1 VNKRNHKTYLRDKK
15 NLETRL
21 ARKQYE
27 DQPKSMFK
35 DSNIHYQIAERAR
48 AIGFGGI
55 GAMHKL
61 VCKLRLDRAIN
72 QNVALLQRHVP
83 YWESDHVLN
92 LAYNVLTGGTCLE
105 DIERLRND
113 ETYMNGLDAER
124 IPDPTTAGDFLR
136 RFDETWIF
144 ALQETFNET
153 RTKIWELQDSSF
165 RKEAVIDVDGTIAGT
180 TGECK
185 EGMDIAYNGI
195 WGYAP
200 LIVTLAN
207 TNEVLY
213 LVNRPGSRPSCD
225 GAVEWMDRA
234 IDRVTPVFKKVFLR
248 GDTDFS
254 LTHSFDRWDER
265 VGFVFGYDAKQ
276 NLIEMADALPER
288 NWKQFKR
295 PERYDV
301 KTEERQ
307 RPENVKEQVVK
318 EREFKNI
325 RLQSEQVAEFD
336 YRPVHCKRT
345 YRMVVVRK
353 NLTVE
358 KGESRLFDNVK
369 YFFYI
374 TNDREKTAQEIVFFA
389 NDRGNQE
396 NVISQLKSGVNALR
410 MPSDGLVS
418 NWAYMVIAALAW
430 NLKAWYGLVTVASAA
445 RRDILRMEFKRFLV
459 SFIQIPCQIVATGRQ
474 LVYRILTYN
483 RHLETFLT
491 TFDHIRQLKFA

>member
-1 VNKRNHKTYLRDKK
+1 
-15 NLETRL
+15 
-21 ARKQYE
+21 
-27 DQPKSMFK
+27 MFK
-35 DSNIHYQIAERAR
+35 DSNIQYQIAKRTR

-61 VCKLRLDRAIN
+61 VCKLKLDRAIN
-72 QNVALLQRHVP
+72 KNLVLLKIHVP

-113 ETYMNGLDAER
+113 ETYMNALDAER

-136 RFDETWIF
+136 RFDATWIF
-144 ALQETFNET
+144 ALQETINEA
-153 RTKIWELQDSSF
+153 RAKIWALQEASF
-165 RKEAVIDVDGTIAGT
+165 RKEAIIDVDGTIAGT

-200 LIVTLAN
+200 LLVTLAN

-213 LVNRPGSRPSCD
+213 LVNRPGNRPSND
-225 GAVEWMDRA
+225 GAAEWLDHA
-234 IDRVTPVFKKVFLR
+234 INRVAPVFKKVWLR

-254 LTHSFDRWDER
+254 LTHNFDRWDER
-265 VGFVFGYDAKQ
+265 VGFVFGYDAKR
-276 NLIEMADALPER
+276 NLVEIADALPESS
-288 NWKQFKR
+288 WLPLER
-295 PERYDV
+295 PARYEV
-301 KTEERQ
+301 KTEERK

-318 EREFKNI
+318 QREFTNI
-325 RLQSEQVAEFD
+325 RLNSEQIAEFD
-336 YRPVHCKRT
+336 YRPVHCRKS

-358 KGESRLFDNVK
+358 KGENRLFDEIR

-374 TNDREKTAQEIVFFA
+374 TNDRTMTPQEIVLFA
-389 NDRGNQE
+389 NDRCNQE
-396 NVISQLKSGVNALR
+396 NIIAQLKNGVNALR
-410 MPSDGLVS
+410 MPSDSLVS

-430 NLKAWYGLVTVASAA
+430 NLKAWYGMVTVTSAV
-445 RRDILRMEFKRFLV
+445 RQDVLRMEFKRFLA
-459 SFIQIPCQIVATGRQ
+459 SFIQIPCQIVATGRR
-474 LVYRILTYN
+474 LIYRILTHR
-483 RHLETFLT
+483 RHLETFFS
-491 TFDHIRQLKFA
+491 TFAHIRELKFT